1 MKRRT
6 RGIFLIVLGLM
17 LTFSATGIF
26 AMYEYQADIAGDN
39 AELLLDS
46 LQTEMQMRREAAIY
60 DPAERETPTEEL
72 PQLTLGDYDL
82 VGILCVPSLGLEL
95 PILQD
100 WSYDLLQ
107 ISPCRYSGSVEE
119 GNLILLGHN
128 YKRHFTPLKQL
139 EAGDRI
145 EFCDV
150 NGTVYT
156 YEVTATEILQ
166 PTEVERLTATDCEL
180 TLFTC
185 TNGGYSRFVVRCQ
198 LMKNENPSF
207 TPGST
212 IQPI

>member
-1 MKRRT
+1 MNRRK
-6 RGIFLIVLGLM
+6 RGIFLIILGLM

-26 AMYEYQADIAGDN
+26 AMYEYQAELAGDN
-39 AELLLDS
+39 AELLLEE
-46 LQTEMQMRREAAIY
+46 LQKEMQVRREAAIY
-60 DPAERETPTEEL
+60 DPAEQETPTTEL
-72 PQLTLGDYDL
+72 PQLTLGGYNL
-82 VGILCVPSLGLEL
+82 VGILQVPVLGLEL

-107 ISPCRYSGSVEE
+107 ISPCRYSGSAED

-139 EAGDRI
+139 KSGDCV

-156 YEVTATEILQ
+156 YEVVATEVLQ
-166 PTEVERLTATDCEL
+166 KNEVERLTATECEL

-198 LMKNENPSF
+198 LLTEGAVSVPAAGMQ
-207 TPGST
+207 
-212 IQPI
+212 II